1 MPIPITLQMLE
12 RGDVENQPQS
22 CSINVNKTHLIVLIY
37 ISSIFKR
44 LTEDTIL
51 MLKRKTGQVKQ

>member
-22 CSINVNKTHLIVLIY
+22 CSINVSKTHLIVLIY
-37 ISSIFKR
+37 ISSIFKW
-44 LTEDTIL
+44 LTVITSL
-51 MLKRKTGQVKQ
+51 MLKRKTGKVKK